1 MRLSATYVA
10 LHVAVAA
17 AGFRR
22 AGAGLPSST
31 AEDAATDEAEPE
43 EPRLGT
49 KLGMAD
55 ADTADP
61 GEDAVESCLDACGA
75 EDGRVAGCSLLFEL
89 AFNMAEDEE
98 ANEDE
103 AVPSGSSSSPLPPFG
118 PLDALCSIS
127 RAICTTQSANN
138 RVTVSVWRAARGPAD
153 TRPLDAAALCLGLEL
168 SHRLIIVG
176 RHLLEVSV

>member
-75 EDGRVAGCSLLFEL
+75 EDGRVAGCPLLFEL

-127 RAICTTQSANN
+127 RAICTTLNVPSPIKSSSSY
-138 RVTVSVWRAARGPAD
+138 VSDVRGSRS
-153 TRPLDAAALCLGLEL
+153 TRCALKEDN
-168 SHRLIIVG
+168 
-176 RHLLEVSV
+176 SVVAMVVF